1 MKASLYVVLVLHVCW
16 LMQDSFG
23 QGAPHQTLDLESRI
37 FTASKIGA
45 LAEVNCDNSITRSDS
60 QRVISYQDYLHAVFA
75 EGDRRVFD
83 LATMEFLAG
92 LNNGH
97 TLFLDS
103 WLNENYGRPMGFF
116 AAPLEGKWVVQGS
129 VLSGLKPGDVI
140 AAIDDSSMQK
150 FFERQQKYISASS
163 DRARR
168 HNLFLFPY
176 LFPDEFTLKLENGRA
191 LPVNRAATKAPPLR
205 TEGRWLK
212 PTDTAYIRI
221 PAFYP
226 PAEDV
231 ALDFLRQYQRAK
243 VLVFDLRNNPGG
255 IPPFRLIHV
264 LMDRPYRNWK
274 IAAPFRIPFLDAMP
288 QAEKPAESGSMT
300 EYARGYHDA
309 LANLA
314 GNAQLTWGG
323 DSIAPG
329 PGAYHGQLIL
339 LVDDGC
345 VSACEDFVMPFKDNG
360 RATLVGET
368 TQGSAGL
375 PHTYDFHNG
384 MVVRIADKRLLFPDG
399 SELEGMGMKPD
410 VEAHP
415 SIEDLSQGR
424 DAVLQ
429 KALELAETP

>member
-1 MKASLYVVLVLHVCW
+1 MVRAIYLIVFLSCLVQQTRGQVAAVNVLSLETRVSIITEISALVRMFHATGRGASDPVQISSYETYQRGVLTN
-16 LMQDSFG
+16 D
-23 QGAPHQTLDLESRI
+23 
-37 FTASKIGA
+37 
-45 LAEVNCDNSITRSDS
+45 
-60 QRVISYQDYLHAVFA
+60 
-75 EGDRRVFD
+75 DRREFD
-83 LATMEFLAG
+83 LATMEFLAH
-92 LNNGH
+92 LHNGH
-97 TLFLDS
+97 ILFLDS
-103 WLNENYGRPMGFF
+103 WLNEQYGL
-116 AAPLEGKWVVQGS
+116 PLRFYAGTNEEKWVILTSLVP
-129 VLSGLKPGDVI
+129 GLKPGDVI
-140 AAIDDSSMQK
+140 AAIDNIPMEE
-150 FFERQQKYISASS
+150 FFQRQQKYISASS

-221 PAFYP
+221 PAVYP

-243 VLVFDLRNNPGG
+243 VLVLDLRNNPGG

-415 SIEDLSQGR
+415 SIEDLSLGR